1 MDVVCY
7 TRAPMA
13 GRKRDPNPL
22 VGNVRVAPEDLEAL
36 AYLETR
42 TALTPDELIRL
53 LVHLAIW
60 ESGDTVPDF
69 LRIALAEARRLAK
82 PEE

>member
-1 MDVVCY
+1 
-7 TRAPMA
+7 MA

-22 VGNVRVAPEDLEAL
+22 IGNVRIAPEDLEAL
-36 AYLETR
+36 THLEAR

-60 ESGDTVPDF
+60 ESGDMVPDF
-69 LRIALAEARRLAK
+69 LRTALEEARRLAK